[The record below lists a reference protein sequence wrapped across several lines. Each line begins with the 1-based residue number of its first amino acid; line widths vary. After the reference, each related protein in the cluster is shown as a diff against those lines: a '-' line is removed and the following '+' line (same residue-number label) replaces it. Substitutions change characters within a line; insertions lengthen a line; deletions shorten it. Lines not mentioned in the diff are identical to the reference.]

1 MLIYLDGFPTVF
13 ETLEK
18 KDGVLKLNVKMIE
31 ITLKKSRN
39 KVLGKGINMKIKLKI
54 KKSLLFFLW
63 CYFFVLGSK
72 KSESWWARLF
82 GYLVMKI
89 GQLK

>member
-1 MLIYLDGFPTVF
+1 LDGFPTVF

-54 KKSLLFFLW
+54 KKSLLFFL
-63 CYFFVLGSK
+63 
-72 KSESWWARLF
+72 
-82 GYLVMKI
+82 
-89 GQLK
+89 

>member
-1 MLIYLDGFPTVF
+1 MDMLIYLDGFPTVF

-54 KKSLLFFLW
+54 KKSLLFFL
-63 CYFFVLGSK
+63 
-72 KSESWWARLF
+72 
-82 GYLVMKI
+82 
-89 GQLK
+89 